1 VIHTLGH
8 LFARSNER
16 HVRRLLYKFWL
27 SPALMLVVACLTLV
41 SASVHAQT
49 HQSSPATGSRPA
61 PKRRVAESHDCG
73 DGVRLQL
80 SSPESS
86 QGGLLEVQVDS
97 GSPLAELKAEWAG
110 HALPFWTEDRNDG
123 NDDVH
128 HALLGVD
135 LERPAGTYELKLAG
149 QLAGGQ
155 ALSCSAAVS
164 VKAGHFAI
172 ERLRVA
178 QQFVEPNPKELER
191 AKGETQRL
199 REIYASVTPE
209 RLWRGKFRL
218 PLDSVASARN
228 FGRRRVLNG
237 QPGSP
242 HSGVDIPAVT
252 GTPVHATQRGRVVL
266 AEPLYFSGN
275 TVVLDHGL
283 GLYTLYGHLDSIAVA
298 VGDLV
303 EAGALLGTVGATGR
317 VTGPHLHWGL
327 VVNEARVDPLRLVAL
342 PAG

>member
-1 VIHTLGH
+1 MRLTMCFCAGIISRLGQTL
-8 LFARSNER
+8 RR
-16 HVRRLLYKFWL
+16 HFPITCV
-27 SPALMLVVACLTLV
+27 LVVAVVCLTLPSTPGYARSPQTSPRT
-41 SASVHAQT
+41 SAQPS
-49 HQSSPATGSRPA
+49 
-61 PKRRVAESHDCG
+61 PKRRAANSHDCG
-73 DGVRLQL
+73 DGVRLRL
-80 SSPESS
+80 SSSESS
-86 QGGLLEVQVDS
+86 QGGLLEMEVHS

-110 HALPFWTEDRNDG
+110 HTLPFWADDSH
-123 NDDVH
+123 DDVRR
-128 HALLGVD
+128 ALLGID
-135 LERPAGTYELKLAG
+135 LERPAGRYDLTLAG
-149 QLAGGQ
+149 QLQGGHP
-155 ALSCSAAVS
+155 LSCSAVVS
-164 VKAGHFAI
+164 VKAGRFAI

-178 QQFVEPNPKELER
+178 QQFVEPSPKDLER
-191 AKGETQRL
+191 AKQETQRL

-209 RLWRGKFRL
+209 RLWQGKFRL
-218 PLDSVASARN
+218 PLDGVQTARN

-283 GLYTLYGHLDSIAVA
+283 GLYTLYGHLDSIDVA

-303 EAGALLGTVGATGR
+303 EAGALLGNVGATGR

-327 VVNEARVDPLRLVAL
+327 VVNEARVNPLQLVAL
-342 PAG
+342 LPE

>member
-1 VIHTLGH
+1 MRRTICFCAPIVSRLGQTL
-8 LFARSNER
+8 
-16 HVRRLLYKFWL
+16 RREFPITCVLTVAVVCLML
-27 SPALMLVVACLTLV
+27 SPALGYAGP
-41 SASVHAQT
+41 Q
-49 HQSSPATGSRPA
+49 QSSSRTRSQSA
-61 PKRRVAESHDCG
+61 PKRSVAASHDCG
-73 DGVRLQL
+73 DGVRLRL
-80 SSPESS
+80 SSSEST
-86 QGGLLEVQVDS
+86 QGGLLAVEVRS

-110 HALPFWTEDRNDG
+110 HPLPFWTDDSH
-123 NDDVH
+123 DDVRR
-128 HALLGVD
+128 ALLGVD
-135 LERPAGTYELKLAG
+135 LEHSAGKYGLQLSG
-149 QLAGGQ
+149 QLQDGQ
-155 ALSCSAAVS
+155 PLSCSAVVS
-164 VKAGHFAI
+164 VKAGRFAI

-178 QQFVEPNPKELER
+178 QQFVEPSPQDLER
-191 AKGETQRL
+191 AKQETQRL

-209 RLWRGKFRL
+209 RLWQGKFRL
-218 PLDSVASARN
+218 PLDGVQTARN

-303 EAGALLGTVGATGR
+303 EAGALLGKVGATGR

-327 VVNEARVDPLRLVAL
+327 VVNEARVNPLQLVAL
-342 PAG
+342 LPE

>member
-1 VIHTLGH
+1 M
-8 LFARSNER
+8 E
-16 HVRRLLYKFWL
+16 
-27 SPALMLVVACLTLV
+27 
-41 SASVHAQT
+41 VH
-49 HQSSPATGSRPA
+49 
-61 PKRRVAESHDCG
+61 
-73 DGVRLQL
+73 
-80 SSPESS
+80 
-86 QGGLLEVQVDS
+86 S

-110 HALPFWTEDRNDG
+110 HALPFWTDDRNDG

-128 HALLGVD
+128 RALLGID
-135 LERPAGTYELKLAG
+135 LERPPGTYELKLAG

-155 ALSCSAAVS
+155 VLNCSATVS

-178 QQFVEPNPKELER
+178 QQFVEPSPKDLER
-191 AKGETQRL
+191 AKQETQRL
-199 REIYASVTPE
+199 REIYAGVTPE
-209 RLWRGKFRL
+209 RLWQGQFRL
-218 PLDSVASARN
+218 PLDGVQTARN

-252 GTPVHATQRGRVVL
+252 GTPAHATQRGRVVL

-298 VGDLV
+298 VGDQV
-303 EAGALLGTVGATGR
+303 EAGTLLGNVGATGR

-327 VVNEARVDPLRLVAL
+327 VVNEARVNPLQLVAL
-342 PAG
+342 PPN